1 MLVHAE
7 LHRVERD
14 LPQLRV
20 EAVAVVETGGGRE
33 RQLLRTDSGV
43 MQHQRLRILREIEL
57 QITAPGAPERD
68 CKTVPPGAADVAV
81 GEITIVNL
89 TAHPA
94 VVEVF
99 AMREVDDGSGRGVQF
114 DFQLAGAFAAEVK
127 DHERTVFR

>member
-7 LHRVERD
+7 LHRVERG
-14 LPQLRV
+14 LPQFRV

-57 QITAPGAPERD
+57 QITAPGAPEWD
-68 CKTVPPGAADVAV
+68 CKAVPPGAADVAV

-99 AMREVDDGSGRGVQF
+99 AVREVDDGSGRGVQF
-114 DFQLAGAFAAEVK
+114 DFQLARAFAAEVEN
-127 DHERTVFR
+127 HERTVFR